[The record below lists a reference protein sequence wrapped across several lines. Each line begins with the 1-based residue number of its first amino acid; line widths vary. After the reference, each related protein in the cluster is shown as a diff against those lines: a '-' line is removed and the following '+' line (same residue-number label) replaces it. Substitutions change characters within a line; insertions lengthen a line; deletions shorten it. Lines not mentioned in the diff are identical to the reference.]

1 MSSGD
6 IKLYLYTRV
15 LALFS
20 SLPYTSPGET
30 SLLDKSGMID
40 LRPHLTNSSLQTEL
54 GESNVRLLDEL
65 EDCQLASDG
74 NDGATKLCRSDID
87 NLIMQISEVLAE
99 TFRAALQNP
108 VHFQA
113 SKFLKRCLTVD

>member
-1 MSSGD
+1 MVN
-6 IKLYLYTRV
+6 KT
-15 LALFS
+15 
-20 SLPYTSPGET
+20 
-30 SLLDKSGMID
+30 GMID

-65 EDCQLASDG
+65 EGCQVASDG
-74 NDGATKLCRSDID
+74 VDGVTSFRRSDID

-113 SKFLKRCLTVD
+113 SL